1 MQFRGKGKARNFFGK
16 RPSHSLLRLLCFMD
30 RILLPGK
37 EGQVFR
43 VSALCSAATW
53 EWRPSTVIYCF
64 PLLLCLQPCS
74 NWSPTDHP
82 PSPAQ
87 CLAGLADS
95 ASIEKVNDQN
105 ELRNSYN
112 YYMMTPKRLR
122 RKRFS
127 ETRTE
132 RQVGN
137 VRLDGVYL
145 SSPSLHTNTITCLSK
160 CYHPN
165 GEVRMGPFQW
175 FRANEKWCRLTR
187 LSSAGKTNEGKSI
200 WEGEEL
206 DTGNLS
212 GLRHPEW
219 QCFNSIVPQHVE
231 NCKFG

>member
-16 RPSHSLLRLLCFMD
+16 RPSHSLLWLPCFMD

-37 EGQVFR
+37 ARCLEWAL
-43 VSALCSAATW
+43 SALQPPESGGH
-53 EWRPSTVIYCF
+53 
-64 PLLLCLQPCS
+64 LLSFTASHCYCLQPCS

-82 PSPAQ
+82 PGPAQ

-95 ASIEKVNDQN
+95 ASIKKVKDQN

-145 SSPSLHTNTITCLSK
+145 SSPSLHTNIITCLSK

-187 LSSAGKTNEGKSI
+187 LSSAGKTNEEKSI
-200 WEGEEL
+200 WEGGGGGHRESKWTTTPWVTMLQLNCPTACREL
-206 DTGNLS
+206 
-212 GLRHPEW
+212 
-219 QCFNSIVPQHVE
+219 
-231 NCKFG
+231 